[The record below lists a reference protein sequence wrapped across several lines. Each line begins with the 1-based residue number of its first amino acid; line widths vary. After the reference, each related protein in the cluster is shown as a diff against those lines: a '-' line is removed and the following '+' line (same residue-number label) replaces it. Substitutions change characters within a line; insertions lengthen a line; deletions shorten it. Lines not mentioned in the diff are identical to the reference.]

1 MRTWKKKYEEE
12 LEKNEI
18 ASKEMVV
25 KELVGHRRGR
35 PLLLGSELDKQV
47 QAYLT
52 TLGKYSAIVNT
63 ALAMACNESVVKSR
77 QPTSL

>member
-12 LEKNEI
+12 LEKNER

-25 KELVGHRRGR
+25 KELVGHRRGH

-52 TLGKYSAIVNT
+52 TLCKYGAIVNT
-63 ALAMACNESVVKSR
+63 AIAMACNEGVVKSH